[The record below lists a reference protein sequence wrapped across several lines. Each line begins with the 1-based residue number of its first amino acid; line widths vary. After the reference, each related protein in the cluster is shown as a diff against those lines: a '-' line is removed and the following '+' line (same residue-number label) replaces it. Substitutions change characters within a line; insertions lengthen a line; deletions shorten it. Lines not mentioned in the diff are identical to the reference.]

1 MEAVEELATLDNEA
15 DAEMLEPTE
24 VPEVGADPEAV
35 LREDEEPEATAF
47 LL

>member
-1 MEAVEELATLDNEA
+1 
-15 DAEMLEPTE
+15 MLEPAE